1 MAEASAHR
9 AIAGRRSVHAS
20 WVPLPQTRRAEP
32 RADARRVA
40 RSDLYER
47 HDELPAAAE
56 WRYLRRMKTF
66 EDVVRGERDV
76 VRIEEN
82 EHHIAFLSSTPLRP
96 GHTIVVTKR
105 TVAYLFDLDSAE
117 HARLWEFARVVALRI
132 RELLPCE
139 RVCVGVIGWQVRHV
153 HVHLVP
159 TDADGQFPPLPGS
172 PASAEE
178 LRSVASRIVA
188 RAP

>member
-1 MAEASAHR
+1 
-9 AIAGRRSVHAS
+9 
-20 WVPLPQTRRAEP
+20 
-32 RADARRVA
+32 
-40 RSDLYER
+40 
-47 HDELPAAAE
+47 
-56 WRYLRRMKTF
+56 MKTF

-76 VRIEEN
+76 VRIGEDA
-82 EHHIAFLSSTPLRP
+82 HHIAFLSPTPLRP

-105 TVAYLFDLDSAE
+105 SVSYLFDLEAAE
-117 HARLWEFARVVALRI
+117 HARLWEFARVVARRI
-132 RELLPCE
+132 REQLPCE

-172 PASAEE
+172 PASDEE
-178 LRSVASRIVA
+178 LRAVARRLAA